1 MADSSRAQLYYLA
14 ETTWGATPAAALTQ
28 MRFTAESLGFQIQ
41 NTTSREVRADRQV
54 ADLIQTG
61 AEATGSVELELSYG
75 AHDAL
80 MAAALFSTW
89 GAPVALAVAD
99 DIAASAA
106 GSTFTST
113 VTDFVAAGIV
123 AGQWLRVGGF
133 AASAAANDGYYRV
146 TSVAADAL
154 GVSPAPALDE
164 AAAGLTVDITGSLL
178 RNGVTETSFTLEKQF
193 ADVGQTIAFTGMVP
207 GSLGLDIRAG
217 AVITGSIAFTGKAA
231 AIGTVSVGT
240 GAPVPAASNPVM
252 NAVGH
257 VGEVREDGVLL
268 PDAALRELSVRLDNG
283 LRGIQAVGSL
293 GNVDVGAGRCT
304 VTGRVSIYFADGA
317 LYAKY
322 LAGTP
327 TSLSFRVA
335 EAGGAGY
342 VVTLPRVKLVR
353 GSIVAGGNDQ
363 DVLADFDL
371 QALRDP
377 VTGCTLQIDRFAA

>member
-14 ETTWGATPAAALTQ
+14 ESTWGATPAAALTQ

-61 AEATGSVELELSYG
+61 AEAAGSVEVELSYG

-80 MAAALFSTW
+80 LAAALFSTW
-89 GAPVALAVAD
+89 GTPVAVAAAD

-106 GSTFTST
+106 GSSFTST
-113 VTDFVAAGIV
+113 VTDFTAAGIV
-123 AGQWLRVGGF
+123 VGQWVRVGGF
-133 AASAAANDGYYRV
+133 AASGSANDGYYRV
-146 TSVAADAL
+146 TAVAANAL
-154 GVSPAPALDE
+154 GVSPAPSLDE
-164 AAAGLTVDITGSLL
+164 AAAGLTVEVAGTVL

-193 ADVGQTIAFTGMVP
+193 ADVGQMIAFTGMVP
-207 GSLGLDIRAG
+207 GSLGLDIRTG

-231 AIGTVSVGT
+231 AIGVTSVGT
-240 GAPVPAASNPVM
+240 GVPLAASANPVM

-257 VGEVREDGVLL
+257 VGDVREDGVLL
-268 PDAALRELSVRLDNG
+268 PDAALRELSIRLDNG

-304 VTGRVSIYFADGA
+304 VTGRVSVYFADGA

-327 TSLSFRVA
+327 TSLSFRVTDA
-335 EAGGAGY
+335 DGNGY
-342 VVTLPRVKLVR
+342 VVTLPWVKLTR

-377 VTGCTLQIDRFAA
+377 ATGCTLQIDRFAA

>member
-14 ETTWGATPAAALTQ
+14 ESTWGATPAAALTQ

-61 AEATGSVELELSYG
+61 AEASGSVEVELSYG

-80 MAAALFSTW
+80 LAAALFSAW
-89 GAPVALAVAD
+89 GTPVAVSAVD

-106 GSTFTST
+106 GAAFTST
-113 VTDFVAAGIV
+113 TADFAAAGIV
-123 AGQWLRVGGF
+123 AGQWVRVAGF
-133 AASAAANDGYYRV
+133 AASGGANDGYYRV
-146 TSVAADAL
+146 TSVAAHAL

-164 AAAGLTVDITGSLL
+164 AAAGLTVDIAGTLL

-193 ADVGQTIAFTGMVP
+193 ADVGQMIAFTGMVP
-207 GSLGLDIRAG
+207 GSLGLDIRTG

-231 AIGTVSVGT
+231 AIGVVSVGT
-240 GAPVPAASNPVM
+240 GAPVPASSNPVM

-257 VGEVREDGVLL
+257 VGEVREDGVLM
-268 PDAALRELSVRLDNG
+268 PDAALRELSIRLDNG

-304 VTGRVSIYFADGA
+304 VTGRVSVYFADAA

-327 TSLSFRVA
+327 TSLSFRVTDA
-335 EAGGAGY
+335 DGAGY
-342 VVTLPRVKLVR
+342 VVTLPRVKLTR

-377 VTGCTLQIDRFAA
+377 ATGCTLQIDRFAA

>member
-14 ETTWGATPAAALTQ
+14 ESTWGETPVAALTE
-28 MRFTAESLGFQIQ
+28 MRFTGESLGFQIQ

-61 AEATGSVELELSYG
+61 AEAAGSVELELSYG
-75 AHDAL
+75 AHDPL
-80 MAAALFSTW
+80 LAAALFSAW
-89 GAPVALAVAD
+89 GTPVAVSVAD
-99 DIAASAA
+99 DIAASNA
-106 GSTFTST
+106 GSSFTST
-113 VTDFVAAGIV
+113 ATDFAAAGIAV
-123 AGQWLRVGGF
+123 GQWLRVGGF
-133 AASAAANDGYYRV
+133 AASGGANDGYYRV
-146 TSVAADAL
+146 TSVAAGAL

-164 AAAGLTVDITGSLL
+164 AAAGLTVEIAGTLL
-178 RNGVTETSFTLEKQF
+178 RNGVTETSFTLEKRF
-193 ADVGQTIAFTGMVP
+193 PDVGQMIAFAGMVP
-207 GSLGLDIRAG
+207 GSFGLDIRTG
-217 AVITGSIAFTGKAA
+217 AVITGSVGFTGRAA
-231 AIGTVSVGT
+231 TIGAASVGT
-240 GAPVPAASNPVM
+240 GAPVAASTNPVM

-257 VGEVREDGVLL
+257 VGDVREDGVLM

-283 LRGIQAVGSL
+283 LRGVQAVGSL

-304 VTGRVSIYFADGA
+304 VTGRVSVYFADGA

-327 TSLSFRVA
+327 TSLSFRVTDA
-335 EAGGAGY
+335 DGNGY